1 MAQNQGQGQ
10 QVQGQVQV
18 PPIQIVISPWH
29 ADIDPSTKAGMSLWA
44 EGIKPLETKFSGYG
58 KDIVQF
64 LASVRNRVDKCLWH
78 GIVTFGNRTLLSNHG
93 EVAVN
98 DVITA
103 RDTRDAVVPNTL
115 QEARP
120 KLNALMLFHFI
131 YDSLGTLPQKKIST
145 RLDQIRQDGPLL
157 LKFVL
162 DDTFVASQASTF
174 TIKEKF
180 YDLNLKKYKGN
191 VQSLNQDVREKQVDL
206 IAAGHESDQTDIIIS
221 LFRAYATSTNT
232 DFLSAVSHWRN
243 EWNSRVWTTPEE
255 LMRKADAKY
264 SELKDLGTWG
274 KRIKDDQYVA
284 LSARIDELK
293 KSQEGSSQKQDKES
307 SGPSTRTN
315 APKWKYD
322 RSLSNKD
329 TYERNGKTYHWCK
342 GPGHNGIGMWVIHEP
357 GTCTKTQPDNKK
369 SGSQSNT
376 LDKKALT
383 AALKAKDLND
393 EEVESKVEAILAV
406 IQS

>member
-10 QVQGQVQV
+10 QVQA
-18 PPIQIVISPWH
+18 PPVQIVISPWH

-64 LASVRNRVDKCLWH
+64 LASVRNRVDKCLW
-78 GIVTFGNRTLLSNHG
+78 IDIITFGNRNLLTNHG
-93 EVAVN
+93 EIAVN

-103 RDTRDAVVPNTL
+103 RNARDAVVPTTL

-120 KLNALMLFHFI
+120 KLNSLMLFHFV
-131 YDSLGTLPQKKIST
+131 YDSLGAIPQKKIST
-145 RLDQIRQDGPLL
+145 RLDQIQQDGPLL

-162 DDTFVASQASTF
+162 DDTYIASQASTF

-180 YDLNLKKYKGN
+180 YDLNLKKYKWN

-206 IAAGHESDQTDIIIS
+206 IAAGHGSDNTDVIIS
-221 LFRAYATSTNT
+221 LFRAYGTSTNNE
-232 DFLSAVSHWRN
+232 FLNSVDYWKN
-243 EWNSRVWTTPEE
+243 EWSSGVWNTPEE

-274 KRIKDDQYVA
+274 KRTKDDQYVA
-284 LSARIDELK
+284 LSARIDAIS
-293 KSQEGSSQKQDKES
+293 KSQEGLNQKNKNSNDTTDDGKKT
-307 SGPSTRTN
+307 G

-322 RSLSNKD
+322 KSLSKTNK
-329 TYERNGKTYHWCK
+329 YERNGKTYHWCT

-357 GTCTKTQPDNKK
+357 GTCTKASNDSKK
-369 SGSQSNT
+369 INHNS

-383 AALKAKDLND
+383 AALKAKDVAED
-393 EEVESKVEAILAV
+393 EIDGKVEAILA
-406 IQS
+406 IIAS